1 MDHPFYSI
9 ITPSLLRQSLLQ
21 TCDSVTKQT
30 YGKWEHFVICDVEQ
44 LDQELLKQ
52 IEHPQ
57 RTIIQCPHPHRDG
70 GNTCRRSA
78 WPLTSGQW
86 CYYLDDDNFLADE
99 QVLADIHAALSPL
112 PEIVQ
117 MGLFPILRLGHL
129 FYCNPPR
136 SCFVDT
142 LNFCLRREIG
152 QWPDTNCY
160 GSDGYLIDGLMAAQV
175 KYAAFPDHRP
185 IAILPK
191 ISYGK

>member
-1 MDHPFYSI
+1 MSKFFSI
-9 ITPSLLRQSLLQ
+9 ITPSLLRQSLIRTCESVSSQ
-21 TCDSVTKQT
+21 TCDS
-30 YGKWEHFVICDVEQ
+30 WEHFVICDVEA

-78 WPLTSGQW
+78 WPLISGEW
-86 CYYLDDDNFLADE
+86 VFYLDDDNYIADV
-99 QVLADIHAALSPL
+99 QVLTDIYAVLSPL

-117 MGLFPILRLGHL
+117 MGLFPITRLGGR
-129 FYCNPPR
+129 FFADPPR
-136 SCFVDT
+136 SCHVDT
-142 LNFCLRREIG
+142 MNFVLRREVAE
-152 QWPDTNCY
+152 WPDTNCY